1 MWDFDLAAGSA
12 TRAGNVASSSSFYLK
27 NNLGVS
33 AQQDTTNGKTWF
45 NRLNEYPSFRAA
57 VADRWEEIQGQL
69 DVTGYI
75 DAQSGDISSAQNAN
89 FQKWS
94 HGSRISEYQVIKAN
108 WAADVS
114 YLRTWASGRKSW
126 LNGGSGF

>member
-1 MWDFDLAAGSA
+1 MGLRPRG
-12 TRAGNVASSSSFYLK
+12 RLGQPRGHVVNSSSFYLK

-33 AQQDTTNGKTWF
+33 AQQDTSNGKTWF

-57 VADRWEEIQGQL
+57 VADRWDQIQGQL
-69 DVTGYI
+69 DVTGYV
-75 DAQSGDISSAQNAN
+75 DAQSGDISEAQKAN

-94 HGSRISEYQVIKAN
+94 HSSRISDVQVIKSN

-114 YLRTWASGRKSW
+114 YLRGWASGRKSW